1 MPSIFP
7 SFVPT
12 IECQGVNL
20 ALLGTA
26 SQIGDHVDS
35 TMVVDASRAINGN
48 TANDHFDTQSVSITN
63 RTSLP
68 WWKVEWPYDILVKKV
83 FIYNRGLAY
92 TCDAECTARLSNAE
106 VCLFDD
112 GVVQEYD

>member
-7 SFVPT
+7 SFAPT

-106 VCLFDD
+106 VYLFDD